1 MNVDTLGTQAARALR
16 AAALEESAA
25 VDTAA
30 ALRSLHRLR
39 RGRTAV
45 RSALVAGAVVVTA
58 IAMGL
63 PFTDDSE
70 LATREPAA
78 SPSLPAL
85 GDGYDVIASATSPD
99 GTAEAV
105 ATYRDGQPA
114 VVLIRTA
121 GSTAMEVAWSAPTAH
136 ERGSGSMPF
145 PAAVGWAPDGS
156 RLAILV
162 GQERQREDAAPTA
175 VDLALVTMNP
185 DGTSRQTVVAE
196 VGTCHCSSVLPT
208 LTWSA
213 DQVSITIPDG
223 PDQGLQTEEMP

>member
-1 MNVDTLGTQAARALR
+1 VNVDTLGNQAARALR
-16 AAALEESAA
+16 AAALNESAA
-25 VDTAA
+25 VDPAA

-45 RSALVAGAVVVTA
+45 RSALAAGAVAVTA
-58 IAMGL
+58 TAIMGL

-70 LATREPAA
+70 HATQEPAA

-85 GDGYDVIASATSPD
+85 GAGYDVIASATSPD

-121 GSTAMEVAWSAPTAH
+121 GSSAMEVAWSAPTAH
-136 ERGSGSMPF
+136 ERGTGSMPF

-162 GQERQREDAAPTA
+162 GQERPRELAASSP
-175 VDLALVTMNP
+175 VDLALVTTNP
-185 DGTSRQTVVAE
+185 DGTSRQTVAQ
-196 VGTCHCSSVLPT
+196 VGTCDCAGVLPT
-208 LTWSA
+208 LTWSSDRVA
-213 DQVSITIPDG
+213 ITIPDG
-223 PDQGLQTEEMP
+223 PDQGLHIEEMQ